1 MHNKPV
7 NFKEGFMDVI
17 LSFFAQV
24 ILVLSLIGFGF
35 QFTQI
40 LKIDK
45 SEIAGEKQ
53 VLIWALLGFYT

>member
-1 MHNKPV
+1 
-7 NFKEGFMDVI
+7 MDVI